1 MGASMF
7 QAVVIPTNGEI
18 REQSLPEGEGERIQ
32 ALQGIVGG
40 MLETIP
46 MPEGRY
52 FLLDEDG
59 KLKGLKPNPMATYMA
74 REARAISADDYI
86 AGDVALVEAKVLE

>member
-1 MGASMF
+1 MF
-7 QAVVIPTNGEI
+7 KAIVIPVQGEI
-18 REQSLPEGEGERIQ
+18 REQVLPEGEGKRIE
-32 ALQGIVGG
+32 ALQAIVGG
-40 MLETIP
+40 MLEP
-46 MPEGRY
+46 LSMPLGRY
-52 FLLDEDG
+52 FLFDEDG